1 MEDIETKLLE
11 HKNNIKKLNDQLTSL
26 KDKND
31 LITLEKEAIK
41 KCNNNFD
48 IDVIEELINSLNDL
62 QVDKIENNEIIDIEK
77 SENMDIS
84 IIDEE
89 SEDDEEIESVT
100 DNIEKNEI
108 SDDESLSNFNILN
121 LYDTLLNDNRFL
133 NY

>member
-62 QVDKIENNEIIDIEK
+62 K
-77 SENMDIS
+77 
-84 IIDEE
+84 
-89 SEDDEEIESVT
+89 
-100 DNIEKNEI
+100 
-108 SDDESLSNFNILN
+108 
-121 LYDTLLNDNRFL
+121 
-133 NY
+133 

>member
-1 MEDIETKLLE
+1 
-11 HKNNIKKLNDQLTSL
+11 
-26 KDKND
+26 
-31 LITLEKEAIK
+31 
-41 KCNNNFD
+41 
-48 IDVIEELINSLNDL
+48 
-62 QVDKIENNEIIDIEK
+62 
-77 SENMDIS
+77 MDIS